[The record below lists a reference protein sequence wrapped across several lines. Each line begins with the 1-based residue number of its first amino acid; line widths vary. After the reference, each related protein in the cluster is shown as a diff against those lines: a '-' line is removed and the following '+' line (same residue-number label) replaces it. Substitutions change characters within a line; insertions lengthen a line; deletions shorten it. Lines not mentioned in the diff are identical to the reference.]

1 MYLCNLMKQDL
12 EGRKLL
18 LQIVDETPAE
28 LKTQLRFSDS
38 IAEKLDKLLKER
50 GMSQRDLAKNTG
62 KTEAEVSR
70 WLGGTHNFTLRT
82 LAKISNVL
90 GEDLITV

>member
-1 MYLCNLMKQDL
+1 MTKVMKQDTK
-12 EGRKLL
+12 GRELFR
-18 LQIVDETPAE
+18 QIVDETPAD
-28 LKTQLRFSDS
+28 LKKQLGYSDA
-38 IAEKLDKLLKER
+38 IAIKLDGMLKQR

-82 LAKISNVL
+82 LAKISIVL
-90 GEDLITV
+90 GEDVIAV

>member
-1 MYLCNLMKQDL
+1 MKQDL
-12 EGRKLL
+12 EGRKLFR
-18 LQIVDETPAE
+18 QIVDETPTE
-28 LKTQLRFSDS
+28 LKTQFRFSDS

-82 LAKISNVL
+82 LAKISTAL